1 MMITAMRK
9 KKIKKIINSNREVIK
24 MVDSTINPL
33 NNYAT
38 SNIGNAADTSNT
50 TTNTKNDASSI
61 DEEGF
66 LKLFIE
72 GLKNQD
78 PMSPMSNSEMMGQL
92 TQLTEIQNTMNM
104 KEILKDLASS
114 IQSQNPVGQFLDLIG
129 KTVKVQNDNNE
140 STEGQVLSVGKDG
153 ENVVFELMNGD
164 SYNVNQIIGVTEA

>member
-1 MMITAMRK
+1 
-9 KKIKKIINSNREVIK
+9 

-38 SNIGNAADTSNT
+38 SNIGNAAGYIKYDYKH
-50 TTNTKNDASSI
+50 KNDASSI

>member
-1 MMITAMRK
+1 
-9 KKIKKIINSNREVIK
+9 

-50 TTNTKNDASSI
+50 TANTKNDASSI

>member
-1 MMITAMRK
+1 
-9 KKIKKIINSNREVIK
+9 

-33 NNYAT
+33 NNYTT
-38 SNIGNAADTSNT
+38 SNIGNTADTSNT